1 MADAVTGRSR
11 EAWRRAGAVLAVL
24 LAMPVM
30 AGPFAPPGDIGLR
43 HDLELLNDSGA
54 MNLPLTGWPLSWG
67 DIGRGLAEAE
77 GKPLTPAA
85 RAAWERVRAELE
97 WQQHSGPQFE
107 LGAAL
112 AEAPRLVRTFED
124 TPRAEAQATAALSS
138 WLGERVAVRLEA
150 TVAANPLDGDEV
162 RPDGTYVALALG
174 NWLFSAGWQE
184 RWWGPGRDGSLI
196 LSTSARPAPG
206 FALQRKSSA
215 PFETK
220 WLRWIGPWSLT
231 AFMTE
236 LDDERLIEN
245 TRVLGMR
252 VNFKPHPSLEIGLSR
267 TAQWCG
273 EGRPCDFAAFRDLVL
288 GNDNQGVNVDPD
300 AEPGNQLAGIDMR
313 WRLPRAIPAALYMQ
327 WIGED
332 TRRGGPEIGS
342 WLRQVGIEHWGSIG
356 GLQHRTH
363 LEVSDTQCREGGFG
377 FAEPKPDC
385 AYEHGTYRTG
395 YRYRG
400 HSIGHAADGDSLAYS
415 LGVTLVQ
422 SGGHRWH
429 LSLRHAEI
437 NRAGA
442 TALPHTVSETA
453 LELSDVLL
461 SHERLTDIGLFRFG
475 LGYRHEEDVGG
486 SSSGDLEAFIGWS
499 SR

>member
-1 MADAVTGRSR
+1 RACDRAWRGQRRTPGDGGPDAVRRRRAPPELPRPVRRAQSRRCRRSATFADAGAAGSRELRRRVEPRHALRGARAGCRGGARRHHGLPRLSPVADAVTGRSR

-206 FALQRKSSA
+206 FALQRKS
-215 PFETK
+215 
-220 WLRWIGPWSLT
+220 
-231 AFMTE
+231 
-236 LDDERLIEN
+236 
-245 TRVLGMR
+245 
-252 VNFKPHPSLEIGLSR
+252 
-267 TAQWCG
+267 
-273 EGRPCDFAAFRDLVL
+273 
-288 GNDNQGVNVDPD
+288 
-300 AEPGNQLAGIDMR
+300 
-313 WRLPRAIPAALYMQ
+313 
-327 WIGED
+327 
-332 TRRGGPEIGS
+332 
-342 WLRQVGIEHWGSIG
+342 
-356 GLQHRTH
+356 
-363 LEVSDTQCREGGFG
+363 
-377 FAEPKPDC
+377 
-385 AYEHGTYRTG
+385 
-395 YRYRG
+395 
-400 HSIGHAADGDSLAYS
+400 
-415 LGVTLVQ
+415 
-422 SGGHRWH
+422 
-429 LSLRHAEI
+429 
-437 NRAGA
+437 
-442 TALPHTVSETA
+442 
-453 LELSDVLL
+453 
-461 SHERLTDIGLFRFG
+461 
-475 LGYRHEEDVGG
+475 
-486 SSSGDLEAFIGWS
+486 
-499 SR
+499 